1 MLERP
6 GKQRKFLKEREH
18 IKTELA
24 AAERELQAAQA
35 EDKETLRV
43 LEEWRKEHYPS
54 SDEEEDD
61 EDRTSGDND
70 NDDVAV
76 GGDTSQMDAVR
87 CDLFPA
93 EESESDD
100 DQVNVARG
108 PDGQINIAREMEEL
122 AATDTTALATTVGA
136 YHLSPDTDL
145 AKTMKVILTNTN
157 NEWDSVY
164 NIQQILMHWSAPFNR
179 NVEPGSFLWLED
191 YNLQP
196 MQSTQIFSE
205 FMDEAMLNSVLE
217 PVDGT
222 NFTTAILSGTTIE
235 NQSFSVQAGQAVEI
249 LLININTPI
258 PTLIASPLFIETL
271 KGPMGDMVID
281 IATNPELLARV
292 NAFLDLGGGENIEEE
307 EGGKG
312 IDGTGI
318 RTTSSSQ
325 IRDCTVFAFVL
336 PLLLGAL
343 F

>member
-1 MLERP
+1 
-6 GKQRKFLKEREH
+6 
-18 IKTELA
+18 
-24 AAERELQAAQA
+24 
-35 EDKETLRV
+35 
-43 LEEWRKEHYPS
+43 
-54 SDEEEDD
+54 
-61 EDRTSGDND
+61 
-70 NDDVAV
+70 
-76 GGDTSQMDAVR
+76 
-87 CDLFPA
+87 
-93 EESESDD
+93 
-100 DQVNVARG
+100 
-108 PDGQINIAREMEEL
+108 
-122 AATDTTALATTVGA
+122 
-136 YHLSPDTDL
+136 
-145 AKTMKVILTNTN
+145 MKVILTNTN

-164 NIQQILMHWSAPFNR
+164 NIQQILMHWSAPFNQD
-179 NVEPGSFLWLED
+179 VEPGSFLWLED

-235 NQSFSVQAGQAVEI
+235 NPSFSVQAGQAVEI

-292 NAFLDLGGGENIEEE
+292 NAFSDLGGGEDIEDED
-307 EGGKG
+307 GGKG
-312 IDGTGI
+312 IDETGI
-318 RTTSSSQ
+318 QTTIPSK
-325 IRDCTVFAFVL
+325 IRDCSVFACAL

>member
-1 MLERP
+1 MY
-6 GKQRKFLKEREH
+6 
-18 IKTELA
+18 
-24 AAERELQAAQA
+24 
-35 EDKETLRV
+35 D
-43 LEEWRKEHYPS
+43 
-54 SDEEEDD
+54 SD
-61 EDRTSGDND
+61 RLFGFS
-70 NDDVAV
+70 VC
-76 GGDTSQMDAVR
+76 SQWPNP
-87 CDLFPA
+87 CG
-93 EESESDD
+93 ESD
-100 DQVNVARG
+100 AHFL
-108 PDGQINIAREMEEL
+108 DGI
-122 AATDTTALATTVGA
+122 ATDTTALATTVGA
-136 YHLSPDTDL
+136 YHLSPDADL

-164 NIQQILMHWSAPFNR
+164 NIQQILMHWSAPFNQD
-179 NVEPGSFLWLED
+179 VEPGSFLWLED

-235 NQSFSVQAGQAVEI
+235 NPSFSVQAGQAVEI

-318 RTTSSSQ
+318 RTTSSSK
-325 IRDCTVFAFVL
+325 ISDCSVFAFVL